1 MWALA
6 RTQRDFP
13 DVLVPYKPMIL
24 GVLKVPKWMDIE
36 KERRS
41 RESPWM

>member
-13 DVLVPYKPMIL
+13 ALLVPYKPMIL
-24 GVLKVPKWMDIE
+24 GVLTAPK
-36 KERRS
+36 
-41 RESPWM
+41 